1 MQRTLTREGKKEEI
15 EAQCGAMH
23 GQQTTDLAERL
34 RRSEQKVIE
43 LEMKNKQIAEDL
55 DRLVTGLCTI

>member
-1 MQRTLTREGKKEEI
+1 
-15 EAQCGAMH
+15 MH

-34 RRSEQKVIE
+34 HRSEQKVIA

-55 DRLVTGLCTI
+55 DRLVILLDCALFKNTMYYI